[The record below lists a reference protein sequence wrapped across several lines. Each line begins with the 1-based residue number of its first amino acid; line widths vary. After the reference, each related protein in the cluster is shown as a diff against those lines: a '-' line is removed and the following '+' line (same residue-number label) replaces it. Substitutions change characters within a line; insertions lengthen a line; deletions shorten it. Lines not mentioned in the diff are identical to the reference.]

1 MLVYFPLLGFHADI
15 DALCD
20 VEEPPPDPEF
30 DPQNPAD
37 YLSKGKV
44 IEQLHPTTKE
54 VVRRYKGAKEAS
66 HAMRVE
72 NAKLYMR
79 CFNHSAKS
87 TLLGNFY
94 WRFYAADV
102 SPTTFDETSLPDLLR
117 IRYSEYNNNGQSESF
132 GGVNV
137 SGGTSSRRKR
147 KRSAAS
153 PGENL
158 ELESDA
164 DHSQATSQTPTTSR
178 SSGRMVEQL
187 DLKTRKVVRRYA
199 SGLISILCDL
209 F

>member
-1 MLVYFPLLGFHADI
+1 MIGFHPDI

-20 VEEPPPDPEF
+20 VEEPPLDPEF
-30 DPQNPAD
+30 DPQNPGE
-37 YLSKGKV
+37 YLTKGKV

-66 HAMRVE
+66 HSMRVE

-94 WRFYAADV
+94 WRFYTPDV
-102 SPTTFDETSLPDLLR
+102 SPDKFVEMSLRDLLR
-117 IRYSEYNNNGQSESF
+117 IRYSEYDNSGQSESF
-132 GGVNV
+132 GGVV
-137 SGGTSSRRKR
+137 SASGGTSGRRKR

-153 PGENL
+153 PGEYVDM
-158 ELESDA
+158 ESDA
-164 DHSQATSQTPTTSR
+164 DHSQSASQTPTTSR

-187 DLKTRKVVRRYA
+187 DLKTRKVVRR
-199 SGLISILCDL
+199 
-209 F
+209 